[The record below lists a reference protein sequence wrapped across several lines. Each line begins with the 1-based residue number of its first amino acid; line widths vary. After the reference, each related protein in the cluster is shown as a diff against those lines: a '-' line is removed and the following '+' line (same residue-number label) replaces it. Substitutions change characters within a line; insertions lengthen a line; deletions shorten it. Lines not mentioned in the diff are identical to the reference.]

1 MESSSRSYYS
11 WSDLYRRSIL
21 ISSHVEVEW
30 NLFSLSFLVER
41 NPSRKLFFKMFVS
54 TMKDNIV
61 FILKNKSCWFYWFFI
76 ISLYPRCNNVMVLI
90 LKVLTLKDYCS
101 YIFPF
106 QKFKIILKFNLKF
119 NLNANYGSYLYFSF
133 FPVISIVFP
142 LLTRCTVCTRTIK
155 IQVRTWINY

>member
-11 WSDLYRRSIL
+11 WSDSYRRFIV

-76 ISLYPRCNNVMVLI
+76 IYLYPRRDNVMILIRKVLI
-90 LKVLTLKDYCS
+90 LKEDCS

-106 QKFKIILKFNLKF
+106 QKLKIILKFNISFIFKSFTDF
-119 NLNANYGSYLYFSF
+119 NFIWNL
-133 FPVISIVFP
+133 I
-142 LLTRCTVCTRTIK
+142 
-155 IQVRTWINY
+155 